1 MQAHARLGEKVY
13 QDFNYEVSLNTLE
26 HECNPK
32 MNLDY
37 DRWFYSSIAHKNERS
52 YNCSVPFHPPVES
65 SITGKE
71 IEVCEDEEIGKRALS
86 DYNNNFVA
94 GSKTKQTKPCA
105 GMDVFLGP
113 PEGSDQNK
121 KENAYIRIYVKSDV
135 KIKSII
141 LHYDSITLFA
151 ELGGYLGML
160 LGVSLIDCT
169 RFFDYAL
176 LKISFRRQ
184 N

>member
-1 MQAHARLGEKVY
+1 MQAHTRLGEKKY

-32 MNLDY
+32 MNSDY
-37 DRWFYSSIAHKNERS
+37 DRWFYNSIAHRNERI

-65 SITGKE
+65 PITGKI
-71 IEVCEDEEIGKRALS
+71 IEVCKDKEIGERALT
-86 DYNNNFVA
+86 DYNNNNAA
-94 GSKTKQTKPCA
+94 GSKTTETKPCA

-113 PEGSDQNK
+113 AEGSIQNK
-121 KENAYIRIYVKSDV
+121 KENAYIKIYVKSDV

-141 LHYDSITLFA
+141 LHYDSSTLFA

-160 LGVSLIDCT
+160 LGVSLLDCT
-169 RFFDYAL
+169 RLFDSTL
-176 LKISFRRQ
+176 LKMISRT
-184 N
+184 